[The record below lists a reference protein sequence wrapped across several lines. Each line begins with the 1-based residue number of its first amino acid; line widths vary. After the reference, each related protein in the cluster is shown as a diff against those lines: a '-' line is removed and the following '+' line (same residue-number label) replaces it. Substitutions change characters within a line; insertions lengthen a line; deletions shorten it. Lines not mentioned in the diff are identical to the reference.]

1 MTSRSRLN
9 RRQFVSVGLTL
20 SILWIGAGPAA
31 IARAQAV
38 LPPVTPAT
46 PIAPLDGV
54 RDPVFELLLAF
65 NLGWPAGHLSGA
77 ELIRRVEASGR
88 KSPIPYRGVVWQR
101 RTPLA
106 DSSGTSVE
114 TVFDRPI
121 DLPVPYEVLGYH
133 PGSFRTSGRFVF
145 REERLGDLV
154 LSDDRTKVDKP
165 LEAVSLDDMHLF
177 VLTEGSLEIDID
189 GWLDKLAGGNLDDTS
204 IQAMAVFVRD
214 GKRYGLALGK
224 NPDGEGRSGVF
235 DFGTEKVLYPTPEDF
250 KIVSRYLRRE
260 LKR

>member
-1 MTSRSRLN
+1 LTSRLGRD
-9 RRQFVSVGLTL
+9 RRTLRSIGRGLLAFGLGT
-20 SILWIGAGPAA
+20 GPARSEV
-31 IARAQAV
+31 I

-46 PIAPLDGV
+46 PLAPLPGV
-54 RDPVFELLLAF
+54 RDPVFEILLAF
-65 NLGWPAGHLSGA
+65 NLDWPAGHLSGG
-77 ELIRRVEASGR
+77 ELIRRVDESGR
-88 KSPIPYRGVVWQR
+88 TSPIPYRGVVWQR
-101 RTPLA
+101 RVPLA

-145 REERLGDLV
+145 REKRLGDLV
-154 LSDDRTKVDKP
+154 LPDDRTKAATP
-165 LEAVSLDDMHLF
+165 LAPVSVEEMHLF
-177 VLTEGSLEIDID
+177 TLTEGSLDIDID

-214 GKRYGLALGK
+214 GKRYGLALGR

-250 KIVSRYLRRE
+250 KIVARYLRRQ
-260 LKR
+260 LRHQP